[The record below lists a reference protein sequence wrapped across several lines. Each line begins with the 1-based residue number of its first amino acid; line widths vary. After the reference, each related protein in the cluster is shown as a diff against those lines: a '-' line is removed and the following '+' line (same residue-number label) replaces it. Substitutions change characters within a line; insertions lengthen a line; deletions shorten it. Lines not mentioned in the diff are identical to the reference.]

1 MEVVSFSPQYLRPHH
16 SYVLSDRSHHGFSI
30 GFIISDPDHYA
41 FPTVPKQLAHVYAN
55 SRSDRALGARV
66 EGAQ

>member
-1 MEVVSFSPQYLRPHH
+1 MEVVSLPPQYPRPPH
-16 SYVLSDRSHHGFSI
+16 SYVLSDRSDHGFSI
-30 GFIISDPDHYA
+30 GFIVSDPDHYS